1 MNTIS
6 ALEKDILLQVQNLS
20 RFKPP
25 APLSIIQQKRSVF
38 CGSGDSLAAS
48 LLAEAFSEN
57 TVKAID
63 PLDLLKNKSM
73 AQKNDVYVVSISG
86 KTISNIKVAK
96 LAKKSIAITSN
107 SNSKLAKVCNKT
119 ILLNFP
125 NSDVVTAGSISF
137 LDSALTCISLVRS
150 FKIKNP
156 EKIFQDAIQQSKK
169 VRLKNKIFFL
179 GNLQTYPLALYGAAK
194 IFEILGLDAFYE
206 RLEQF
211 SHMELFSTKPGDT
224 VIIFE
229 QKNSHNTLLSKNLKK
244 AGIHVIRPTIKYD
257 DKISQFI
264 FYTFFSQLVPLFL
277 AKKKRQKECHFV
289 MAKKLRKISDNM
301 IY

>member
-6 ALEKDILLQVQNLS
+6 ALEKDILLQVQSIS
-20 RFKPP
+20 RFKPQS
-25 APLSIIQQKRSVF
+25 PLHTMHQKQSIF

-48 LLAEAFSEN
+48 MLAEAFSEN
-57 TVKAID
+57 KAKAID
-63 PLDLLKNKSM
+63 PLDLIKNKSI
-73 AQKNDVYVVSISG
+73 ARKNDVYIVSISG

-96 LAKKSIAITSN
+96 QAKKSIAITSN
-107 SNSKLAKVCNKT
+107 PNSKLAKICDKT
-119 ILLNFP
+119 IPLTFP

-137 LDSALTCISLVRS
+137 LDSALTCISLVYPL
-150 FKIKNP
+150 KIKNS
-156 EKIFQDAIQQSKK
+156 ENIFNAAIKQSKNVK
-169 VRLKNKIFFL
+169 LTNKIFFL
-179 GNLQTYPLALYGAAK
+179 GNLYTYPLALYGAAK
-194 IFEILGLDAFYE
+194 VFEILGLTAFYE

-229 QKNSHNTLLSKNLKK
+229 QKNKHNFLLSKNLKN
-244 AGIHVIRPTIKYD
+244 AGINVIHPTLNYN
-257 DKISQFI
+257 DKISQFL

-277 AKKKRQKECHFV
+277 AKKNQQKECHFV